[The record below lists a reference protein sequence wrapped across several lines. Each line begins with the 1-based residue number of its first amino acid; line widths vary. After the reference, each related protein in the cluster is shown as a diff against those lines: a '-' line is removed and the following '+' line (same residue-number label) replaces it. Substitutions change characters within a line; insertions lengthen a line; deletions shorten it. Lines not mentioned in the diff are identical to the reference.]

1 MVTVQLLRDKRY
13 ISKRNNPRGGVYC
26 NTLLPYLLPSQSHFI
41 LSSVYGTPPHKG
53 KYTNYCPTSL
63 KNTPNQASN
72 AFGGYTEQEMRES
85 NCDSAQTG
93 RYEALLQVRAY
104 MREINGED
112 SETRC
117 DLAWKYVTRKIEELT
132 TF

>member
-1 MVTVQLLRDKRY
+1 MNKIRKKLIHWL
-13 ISKRNNPRGGVYC
+13 
-26 NTLLPYLLPSQSHFI
+26 
-41 LSSVYGTPPHKG
+41 
-53 KYTNYCPTSL
+53 
-63 KNTPNQASN
+63 
-72 AFGGYTEQEMRES
+72 GGYTEQEMRES

-104 MREINGED
+104 MREINGEEA
-112 SETRC
+112 ETWC

>member
-1 MVTVQLLRDKRY
+1 MIRKWLINLL
-13 ISKRNNPRGGVYC
+13 
-26 NTLLPYLLPSQSHFI
+26 
-41 LSSVYGTPPHKG
+41 
-53 KYTNYCPTSL
+53 
-63 KNTPNQASN
+63 
-72 AFGGYTEQEMRES
+72 GGYTEQEMRES

-112 SETRC
+112 AETWC
-117 DLAWKYVTRKIEELT
+117 DLAWKYVTRKIEEMT